1 MIYKIVSS
9 ESGGNIS
16 LSPLSF
22 YKSINY
28 SLLKITVMK
37 KKGLI
42 LRRMTEEEYKKYFV
56 DTGDEKRYLRDLAN
70 KKPLDKPN
78 QKMDK

>member
-1 MIYKIVSS
+1 
-9 ESGGNIS
+9 
-16 LSPLSF
+16 
-22 YKSINY
+22 
-28 SLLKITVMK
+28 MK

-56 DTGDEKRYLRDLAN
+56 DTGDEERCLRDFVN